1 MTNTN
6 LARYRVLFVDMW
18 RLALP
23 VMLANLMQSFVN
35 VVDVFMAGRLG
46 PIAIAAVGMSTTI
59 RMLVLIMFLSVAAG
73 AMALAAQARGA
84 GDHAQLSFV
93 TRQTLSLSVLMSLL
107 LTVFGYFAAN
117 PILRWLNGDGDPL
130 AVTLGTDYL
139 QILFLG
145 TVFLIT
151 NIVIGRIMQGAGDTM
166 TPLYLVGSVNILNII
181 FNYLFM
187 FGPGPLP
194 ALGVSGAALGT
205 VVARFLGCVLGILI
219 IYSGKNVI
227 RLLPGTYRPDWRM
240 FWDILSIGVPSG
252 LQGVV
257 RNSAQ
262 LLVIGIVTSTAAG
275 TYGAAA
281 LAIGFQ
287 VESLAFMPGLGVSV
301 AATSLVGQSLGA
313 WRVKRAW
320 ENGDVAVALG
330 VVIMSLIALPIIIF
344 APQIIRV
351 FDPSAHP
358 TVIAAGTSYLRINTF
373 AQPLLAVAIVTNGAM
388 RGAGD
393 TRPGLVGTSIGRLA
407 VVVPLAYFLALRWG
421 MGVEGVW
428 LALAIGTTVQAIYIQ
443 IQWRSGR
450 WLEVALRK
458 SPLYRQH
465 LKPLPESVR
474 KRFVDTIRTPV
485 MALGAREQ
493 LDAAGVTY
501 HLPAGDTEGSIV
513 VRFADNHFDIDQGKR
528 LVPRPNL
535 PVGAAA
541 PAYD

>member
-1 MTNTN
+1 MTTF
-6 LARYRVLFVDMW
+6 ARYRLLFTDMW
-18 RLALP
+18 RLAFP
-23 VMLANLMQSFVN
+23 VILANLMQSFVN

-84 GDHAQLSFV
+84 GDLPRLSYV
-93 TRQTLSLSVLMSLL
+93 TRQTLSLSVLMSLV
-107 LTVFGYFAAN
+107 LTVIGYFAAN
-117 PILRWLNGDGDPL
+117 PILRWLNGDGDPM
-130 AVTLGTDYL
+130 AVVLGTDYL

-151 NIVIGRIMQGAGDTM
+151 NLVVGRVMQGAGDTM
-166 TPLYLVGSVNILNII
+166 TPLYLIGGINILNIG

-187 FGPGPLP
+187 FGPGPFP
-194 ALGVSGAALGT
+194 ALGVAGAALGT
-205 VVARFLGCVLGILI
+205 VAARFLGCVLGILI

-275 TYGAAA
+275 TYGVAA

-287 VESLAFMPGLGVSV
+287 VESLAFMPGLGVNV

-320 ENGDVAVALG
+320 ENGDVAMVLG
-330 VVIMSLIALPIIIF
+330 VVVMSVIAVPIIIF
-344 APQIIRV
+344 APQIIRL
-351 FDPSAHP
+351 FDSSAHP

-373 AQPLLAVAIVTNGAM
+373 AQPLLAIAIVTNGAM

-407 VVVPLAYFLALRWG
+407 VVVPLAYFLALQMG
-421 MGVEGVW
+421 FGVEGVW
-428 LALAIGTTVQAIYIQ
+428 MALAIGTTVQAIYIQ
-443 IQWRSGR
+443 LQWRSGR

-458 SPLYRQH
+458 SPLYREH
-465 LKPLPESVR
+465 LKHLPEDTR

-485 MALGAREQ
+485 MARQEAWEE
-493 LDAAGVTY
+493 LDSTGVTY
-501 HLPAGDTEGSIV
+501 HLPEGDIV
-513 VRFADNHFDIDQGKR
+513 VRFAEASFEVLQGKR
-528 LVPRPNL
+528 LIPRL
-535 PVGAAA
+535 AVPVGEVA